1 MASRYPGDMT
11 RDYKPVRSHLSGPV
25 CDGRQRKWYAAGTA
39 GVVGIMAV
47 HLPQTARILEDC
59 EA

>member
-11 RDYKPVRSHLSGPV
+11 RDYKLVLPNLRVRA
-25 CDGRQRKWYAAGTA
+25 CRGRQWKWYAAGTA

-47 HLPQTARILEDC
+47 HLPQPARILEEC